1 MTELFGENLVQI
13 LQMAKVSQYQ
23 ACPDICRG
31 LANEPKRVNLEVLQ
45 CTLDKTDWCLDIC
58 SYKKAMAG
66 IIKMTSSMILQL
78 EHRYYLGTGMDVL
91 IPRQHITVS
100 RKIRNDLHH
109 QNYEFA
115 SG

>member
-1 MTELFGENLVQI
+1 
-13 LQMAKVSQYQ
+13 
-23 ACPDICRG
+23 
-31 LANEPKRVNLEVLQ
+31 
-45 CTLDKTDWCLDIC
+45 
-58 SYKKAMAG
+58 MAG

-78 EHRYYLGTGMDVL
+78 EHRYYLGTGMNVL

-100 RKIRNDLHH
+100 WKIRNDLHH